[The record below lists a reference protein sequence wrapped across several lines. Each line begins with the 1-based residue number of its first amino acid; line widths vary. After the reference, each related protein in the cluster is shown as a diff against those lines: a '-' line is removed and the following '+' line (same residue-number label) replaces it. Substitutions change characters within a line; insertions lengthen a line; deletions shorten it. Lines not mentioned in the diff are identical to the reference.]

1 MKNWNKEITTELYA
15 DGADLEG
22 IKTAANDPNITGFTT
37 NPTLMRQAGVTDYK
51 AFALE
56 AIEYLKENR
65 PDTNLSLEVFAD
77 DEESM
82 YAQAKE
88 INSWANG
95 YDVFIKIPV
104 TNTKGEPTYNLINRL
119 SNEGI
124 KVNVTAIF
132 TYRQSCEV
140 VDALNLDTP
149 SIISIFAGRI
159 ADAGIDPVRLID
171 ECTEYYDNVKTSSSK
186 AKFLW
191 ASSREA
197 FNYNH
202 AKRCGC
208 DIITMTPDLIKKV
221 NGFGKD
227 LKQFSL
233 ETVQMFFND
242 AQASGFTIDV
252 T

>member
-1 MKNWNKEITTELYA
+1 MIELYA

-22 IKTAANDPNITGFTT
+22 IKTAAKNPKITGFTT

-56 AIEYLKENR
+56 AIEHLKANR
-65 PDTNLSLEVFAD
+65 PETNISLEVFAD

-82 YAQAKE
+82 YVQAKE

-104 TNTKGEPTYNLINRL
+104 TNTKGEPTYNLIKRL
-119 SNEGI
+119 SNEGV

-132 TYRQSCEV
+132 TYEQSCAV

-159 ADAGIDPVRLID
+159 ADTGLDPEPIVKDCIS
-171 ECTEYYDNVKTSSSK
+171 YYYNVKLQSSK

-197 FNYNH
+197 FNYYH
-202 AKRCGC
+202 ANDCDC

-221 NGFGKD
+221 GGFGKD
-227 LKQFSL
+227 LTQFSL
-233 ETVQMFFND
+233 ETVQMFYND
-242 AQASGFTIDV
+242 AASSGFTIDI

>member
-1 MKNWNKEITTELYA
+1 MIELYA

-22 IKTAANDPNITGFTT
+22 IKTAAKNLKITGFTT

-56 AIEYLKENR
+56 AIEYLKANR
-65 PDTNLSLEVFAD
+65 PETNISLEVFAD
-77 DEESM
+77 EEESM

-104 TNTKGEPTYNLINRL
+104 TNTKGEPTYNLIKRL
-119 SNEGI
+119 SNEGV

-132 TYRQSCEV
+132 TYQQSCAV
-140 VDALNLDTP
+140 VDALNLNTS

-159 ADAGIDPVRLID
+159 ADAGTDPFPLVTK
-171 ECTEYYDNVKTSSSK
+171 CMNYYDSK
-186 AKFLW
+186 RPYLGKVKFLW

-197 FNYNH
+197 YNYHH
-202 AKRCGC
+202 ADNCGC

-221 NGFGKD
+221 SGFGKD
-227 LKQFSL
+227 LTQFSL
-233 ETVQMFFND
+233 ETVQMFYND
-242 AQASGFTIDV
+242 AQSSGFTIDV

>member
-1 MKNWNKEITTELYA
+1 MIELYA

-22 IKTAANDPNITGFTT
+22 IKTAANNPKITGFTT

-56 AIEYLKENR
+56 AIEYLKANR
-65 PDTNLSLEVFAD
+65 PETNISLEVFAD

-104 TNTKGEPTYNLINRL
+104 TNTKGEPTYNLISRL
-119 SNEGI
+119 SNDGV

-132 TYRQSCEV
+132 TYEQSCAV
-140 VDALNLDTP
+140 VDVLNLETP

-159 ADAGIDPVRLID
+159 ADAGIDPVPLVTK
-171 ECTEYYDNVKTSSSK
+171 CMKYYDNQATMFPSRI
-186 AKFLW
+186 KFLW

-197 FNYNH
+197 FNYHH
-202 AKRCGC
+202 ANSSGC

-221 NGFGKD
+221 GGFGKD
-227 LKQFSL
+227 LTQFSL

-242 AQASGFTIDV
+242 AQSSGFTIDV